1 MSNQKNKQIKIA
13 PSILSANFS
22 TLGTEV
28 SLISKNADY
37 IHIDIM
43 DGNFVPNI
51 TIGDAVV
58 KSLRPYSK
66 LPFDVHLMTHNVDHH
81 IINFA
86 KAGADLITIHAE
98 ACTHLDRSLHLIKSL
113 GKKAGVS
120 LVPSSHES
128 KLDYVMEI
136 VDMILVMTVNPGFAG
151 QSFISNQLNKISS
164 IRKKIDTLG
173 RNIDIEVDGGINNI
187 TAKQVIEAGAN
198 ILVSGAYIFKDG
210 PEFYDRN
217 ISSLR
222 Q

>member
-1 MSNQKNKQIKIA
+1 MTTKNKEIKIA
-13 PSILSANFS
+13 PSILSADFAK
-22 TLGTEV
+22 LGEEV
-28 SLISKNADY
+28 KLVSKAADY

-43 DGNFVPNI
+43 DGSFVPNI

-58 KSLRPYSK
+58 KSLRPHSE
-66 LPFDVHLMTHNVDHH
+66 LPFDIHLMTHNVDQQ
-81 IINFA
+81 IVNFA

-98 ACTHLDRSLHLIKSL
+98 ACTHLDKSLNLIKSL

-128 KLDYVMEI
+128 NLDYVMEI
-136 VDMILVMTVNPGFAG
+136 VDIILVMTVNPGYAG
-151 QSFISNQLNKISS
+151 QSFISKQLDKIYSV
-164 IRKKIDTLG
+164 RQKIDKIG
-173 RNIDIEVDGGINNI
+173 REIDLEVDGGINNI

-198 ILVSGAYIFKDG
+198 VLVSGAYIFKDG
-210 PEFYDRN
+210 PGFYDRN